1 MRKKR
6 VIVVISVVSTIIL
19 ALFIFFAAVLA
30 PSSLG
35 VEQGELDYAYGR
47 VIADID
53 GITDVNPRYIDLA
66 FLGSHDSF
74 SYLLEKNGRVEE
86 GVSPAVTKLMPLIGN
101 YAYRFGITQTVGIF
115 DQLMQGARFLQIK
128 VTFFENEWYA
138 SHTVLSGKIETHIT
152 EILRYLSLEE
162 SKGETVGILFQPI
175 YMGNRSF
182 GDLREYIASIRYDG
196 KNIYDYVH
204 YDNADEFNDGKGL
217 SVSDIRYN
225 DITCRGREAGVVL
238 FERRDEH
245 HSEAWDIDLHKYP
258 YYYDLDKN
266 ALHVWHQSSNTK
278 KLEKGIE
285 DTYIMINSTDEYEN
299 MLRINQTQAC
309 LSVKSAA
316 DLGSDITAGSL
327 LKIAKAHNLK
337 LIEREDFFD
346 MLRAMPVFQ
355 IDYLTSTDENFNARV
370 NALIREYNESLMTA
384 NK

>member
-6 VIVVISVVSTIIL
+6 VIVAISVVSTIIL
-19 ALFIFFAAVLA
+19 ALLIFLAAVLA

-47 VIADID
+47 VLADID

-86 GVSPAVTKLMPLIGN
+86 GVTPAMTKLMPLIGN

-128 VTFFENEWYA
+128 VTFYENEWYA

-162 SKGETVGILFQPI
+162 SKGETVGILFQPV
-175 YMGNRSF
+175 YMGNHSF

-204 YDNADEFNDGKGL
+204 YDNADEFNDGNGL

-225 DITCRGREAGVVL
+225 DITCCGREAGVVL

-245 HSEAWDIDLHKYP
+245 HGEAWDIDLHKYP

-327 LKIAKAHNLK
+327 LKIAKTHNLK

-370 NALIREYNESLMTA
+370 NALIREYNESLMNA
-384 NK
+384 DK